1 MKCIVKEGERWSKC
15 SYHLNS
21 KGGHGEYSCIYL
33 DHEAFIFPNNKQK
46 AEWDCNRPQILDD
59 EMFEI

>member
-15 SYHLNS
+15 SYHINS
-21 KGGHGEYSCIYL
+21 KGYHGEYNCVYL
-33 DHEAFIFPNNKQK
+33 DDQHVVPEYGKK
-46 AEWDCNRPQILDD
+46 VHWDCNRPQILDD